1 MSVDFWFKN
10 HVSENININSEK
22 NTRARISINWLTSNI
37 KDLSQRNEENLELY
51 SDSEFALKMGSFA
64 HKTRSYLV
72 EILPNRVYTFILSPM
87 EC

>member
-1 MSVDFWFKN
+1 MSVDSWFKN
-10 HVSENININSEK
+10 YVSENINIDSK
-22 NTRARISINWLTSNI
+22 KSARARTSRNWLTSNI